1 MLLRL
6 AYLIVSNVFAAF
18 RLLPTRVLPQP
29 KVDLYAA
36 IRRDAHRPIGFSPH
50 SRWPAWCL
58 MPDGGPSSA
67 EQGTGRSGSGAAAQ
81 HRQRGLA
88 A

>member
-58 MPDGGPSSA
+58 VP
-67 EQGTGRSGSGAAAQ
+67 GAWCLVPGA
-81 HRQRGLA
+81 
-88 A
+88 